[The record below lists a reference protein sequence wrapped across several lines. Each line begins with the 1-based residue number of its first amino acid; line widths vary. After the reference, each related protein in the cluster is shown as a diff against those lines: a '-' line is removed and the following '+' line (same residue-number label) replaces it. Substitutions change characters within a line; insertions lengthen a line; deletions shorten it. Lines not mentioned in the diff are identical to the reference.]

1 MAENTSAPAARQEQ
15 TGAQAAS
22 AARGGAAAQGGAYDA
37 TTQVMPLEDASRK
50 GTESAS
56 APYEGAPYA
65 EAPSYTGGPAP
76 QGAPY
81 PNGAVPAAPSAT
93 AGKGAK
99 KPADPRKK
107 ERRRLIAFVIVA
119 SLVCGLIGG
128 VAGAAILNRIDGAD
142 IPAMQ
147 TPDGS
152 GGMQMPGN
160 GSGGMQR
167 PGGSGTLQMPG
178 DGPGSDS
185 DSSGSDSTGSDSSN
199 SGMSNSAQES
209 LADTITA

>member
-1 MAENTSAPAARQEQ
+1 MEQGTSCPDARRAMM
-15 TGAQAAS
+15 GAQS
-22 AARGGAAAQGGAYDA
+22 ER
-37 TTQVMPLEDASRK
+37 
-50 GTESAS
+50 
-56 APYEGAPYA
+56 
-65 EAPSYTGGPAP
+65 
-76 QGAPY
+76 GAPY

-142 IPAMQ
+142 TPAMQ
-147 TPDGS
+147 TPGNGS

-178 DGPGSDS
+178 DGSGSDS
-185 DSSGSDSTGSDSSN
+185 DSSDSDSTGSNSSN

-209 LADTITA
+209 SADTITV

>member
-1 MAENTSAPAARQEQ
+1 MM
-15 TGAQAAS
+15 GAQS
-22 AARGGAAAQGGAYDA
+22 ER
-37 TTQVMPLEDASRK
+37 
-50 GTESAS
+50 
-56 APYEGAPYA
+56 
-65 EAPSYTGGPAP
+65 
-76 QGAPY
+76 GAPY

-107 ERRRLIAFVIVA
+107 ERRRLIAFVIIA

-128 VAGAAILNRIDGAD
+128 VAGAAILDRIDGAD
-142 IPAMQ
+142 ASAVQ
-147 TPDGS
+147 APDGS

-167 PGGSGTLQMPG
+167 PGGGSGTLQMPG
-178 DGPGSDS
+178 DGSGSDS

-209 LADTITA
+209 SAGTITA

>member
-1 MAENTSAPAARQEQ
+1 MEHGTSCPDVRRAMM
-15 TGAQAAS
+15 GAQS
-22 AARGGAAAQGGAYDA
+22 ER
-37 TTQVMPLEDASRK
+37 
-50 GTESAS
+50 
-56 APYEGAPYA
+56 
-65 EAPSYTGGPAP
+65 
-76 QGAPY
+76 GAPY

-142 IPAMQ
+142 TPAMQ
-147 TPDGS
+147 T
-152 GGMQMPGN
+152 PGN
-160 GSGGMQR
+160 GSGGRQR

-178 DGPGSDS
+178 DGSGSDS

-209 LADTITA
+209 SADTITA